1 MIGHYG
7 GRSSITATHAWKPYN
22 EWFAETDDESSEK
35 TMPLTCVRCHKPGEP
50 PPAHRVPFATAVK
63 EKVLASICA
72 SCWKEW
78 EDMEVKVINEYRL
91 NFLDP
96 EHRAM
101 LQRAC
106 LEFLTVPA

>member
-1 MIGHYG
+1 MVAARASPQLTA
-7 GRSSITATHAWKPYN
+7 GRAIISVLR
-22 EWFAETDDESSEK
+22 E
-35 TMPLTCVRCHKPGEP
+35 MPMALTCVRCHQPGEP
-50 PPAHRVPFATAVK
+50 PPRARVPFPAAVK
-63 EKVLASICA
+63 DKVVASICA

-106 LEFLTVPA
+106 LEFLNVPA

>member
-1 MIGHYG
+1 MPRG
-7 GRSSITATHAWKPYN
+7 PYN
-22 EWFAETDDESSEK
+22 RLFEETREQPPESP
-35 TMPLTCVRCHKPGEP
+35 MPLTCVRCQKPGEP
-50 PPAHRVPFATAVK
+50 PPVHRVPFPSAVK
-63 EKVLASICA
+63 EKVLASTCA

-78 EDMEVKVINEYRL
+78 EEMEVKVINEYRL

-106 LEFLTVPA
+106 LEFLHVPA